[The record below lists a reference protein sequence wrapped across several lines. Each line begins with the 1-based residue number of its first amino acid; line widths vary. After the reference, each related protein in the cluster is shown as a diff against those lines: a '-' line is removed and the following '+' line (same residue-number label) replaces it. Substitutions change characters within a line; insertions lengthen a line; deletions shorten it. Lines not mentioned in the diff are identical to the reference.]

1 MRLTVAL
8 AGLWEWD
15 AEVMWRRTSIGNG
28 ITYEI
33 TYNHEL
39 RMLAVCIFLWI
50 VSRQDLQHQTI
61 SAGLPAAFLIAAIPI
76 GFLLPPQA
84 GAAHLANSTLPEA
97 LLADALLPR
106 AIFLVSG
113 ALPGAALLIISFL
126 RRGAI
131 GAGDGLCLIACGL
144 WIGSE
149 AAMEMLVLAAFM
161 AGLYSAVC
169 LAIRKMDK
177 SSTIAFLPF
186 LAAAQ
191 SICLCRDVICGILQ

>member
-50 VSRQDLQHQTI
+50 VSRQDLQHQKI
-61 SAGLPAAFLIAAIPI
+61 STGLPAAFLIAAIPI

-97 LLADALLPR
+97 LL
-106 AIFLVSG
+106 G
-113 ALPGAALLIISFL
+113 ALPGAALLIVSFL

-191 SICLCRDVICGILQ
+191 SICLCRDVVGCFLR